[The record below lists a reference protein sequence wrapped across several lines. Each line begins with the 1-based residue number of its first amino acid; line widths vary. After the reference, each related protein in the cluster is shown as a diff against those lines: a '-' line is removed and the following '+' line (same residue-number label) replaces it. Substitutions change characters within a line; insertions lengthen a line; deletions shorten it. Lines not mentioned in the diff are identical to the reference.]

1 MAQLVDFSQ
10 IFIGSYMTASKF
22 TSVDMDV
29 IRPAVL
35 NVLRLYRTKFVS
47 EFGELILCCD
57 DRKSWRK
64 EIFPNYKASRKKTR
78 AVAPIDWDNLYE
90 CLNQLKEELAEWFPY
105 KVIQVD
111 KAEADDIIAQYVNGC
126 GSDGKRLKQDRTLI
140 LSSDKDFVQLH
151 QFNVRQYSPMQKKFV
166 EGQAMESLH
175 EKIIKG
181 DVGDGVPNIM
191 SDDNVFVDEGRRQK
205 PITKK
210 KVDAW
215 FEIDPDMYC
224 DAEMLRNYNRNKM
237 LVDLSEV
244 PESIRINIT
253 KQFETTAVGD
263 RKRLLTYFINHRL
276 KNLTESLSEF

>member
-10 IFIGSYMTASKF
+10 VFIGSYMTASKF
-22 TSVDMDV
+22 ASVDMDV

-35 NVLRLYRTKFVS
+35 NTLRMYRTKFVA

-57 DRKSWRK
+57 DRKTWRK

-78 AVAPIDWDNLYE
+78 AATSIDWDNLYE
-90 CLNQLKEELAEWFPY
+90 CLNVLKEELTEWFPY
-105 KVIQVD
+105 KLVQVE
-111 KAEADDIIAQYVNGC
+111 KAEADDIIAILVGLLNE
-126 GSDGKRLKQDRTLI
+126 RTLI

-151 QFNVRQYSPMQKKFV
+151 GFNVRQYSPMQKKFV
-166 EGQAMESLH
+166 EGDAKWNLH

-181 DVGDGVPNIM
+181 DVGDGVRNIM
-191 SDDNVFVDEGRRQK
+191 SDDNVFIDEGRRQK

-215 FEIDPDMYC
+215 YELDLDMYC
-224 DAEMLRNYNRNKM
+224 SSEMLRNYNRNKQ
-237 LVDLSEV
+237 LVDLGEV

-253 KQFETTAVGD
+253 KQFESVAVGD

>member
-10 IFIGSYMTASKF
+10 VFIGSYMTASKF

-35 NVLRLYRTKFVS
+35 NTLRMYRTKFVA

-57 DRKSWRK
+57 DRKTWRK
-64 EIFPNYKASRKKTR
+64 DIFPNYKASRKKTR
-78 AVAPIDWDNLYE
+78 AATSIDWDNLYE
-90 CLNQLKEELAEWFPY
+90 CLNVLKEELTEWFPY
-105 KVIQVD
+105 KLVQVE
-111 KAEADDIIAQYVNGC
+111 KAEADDIIAVLVGLINE
-126 GSDGKRLKQDRTLI
+126 RNLI

-166 EGQAMESLH
+166 EGDAKWNLH

-191 SDDNVFVDEGRRQK
+191 SDDNVFIDEGRRQK

-215 FEIDPDMYC
+215 YELDPDMYC
-224 DAEMLRNYNRNKM
+224 SSEMLRNYNRNKQ
-237 LVDLSEV
+237 LVDLGEV
-244 PESIRINIT
+244 PESICINIT
-253 KQFETTAVGD
+253 KQFETTVVGD

>member
-10 IFIGSYMTASKF
+10 VFIGSYMTASKF
-22 TSVDMDV
+22 ASVDMDV

-35 NVLRLYRTKFVS
+35 NTLRMYRTKFVA

-57 DRKSWRK
+57 DRKTWRK

-78 AVAPIDWDNLYE
+78 AATSIDWDNLYE
-90 CLNQLKEELAEWFPY
+90 CLNVLKEELTEWFPY
-105 KVIQVD
+105 KLVQVE
-111 KAEADDIIAQYVNGC
+111 KAEADDIIAILVGLLNE
-126 GSDGKRLKQDRTLI
+126 RTLI

-151 QFNVRQYSPMQKKFV
+151 GFNVRQYSPMQKKFV
-166 EGQAMESLH
+166 EGDAKWNLH

-215 FEIDPDMYC
+215 YELDPDMYC
-224 DAEMLRNYNRNKM
+224 SSEMLRNYNRNKQ
-237 LVDLSEV
+237 LVDLGEV

-253 KQFETTAVGD
+253 KQFETVAVGD

>member
-10 IFIGSYMTASKF
+10 IVIGSYMMASKF
-22 TSVDMDV
+22 SSADMNT

-35 NVLRLYRTKFVS
+35 NTLRLYRTKFVS

-64 EIFPNYKASRKKTR
+64 ELFPNYKASRKKTR
-78 AVAPIDWDNLYE
+78 SAAPIDWDNLYE
-90 CLNQLKEELAEWFPY
+90 CLNQLKEELSEWFPY
-105 KVIQVD
+105 KVLQVE
-111 KAEADDIIAQYVNGC
+111 KAEADDIIAVLVGLANE
-126 GSDGKRLKQDRTLI
+126 RTLI
-140 LSSDKDFVQLH
+140 LSSDKDFIQLH
-151 QFNVRQYSPMQKKFV
+151 HFNVRQYSPIQKKFV
-166 EGQAMESLH
+166 EGDAKWSLH
-175 EKIIKG
+175 EKLVKG

-215 FEIDPDMYC
+215 YDLDPDMYC
-224 DAEMLRNYNRNKM
+224 DAEMLRNYNRNKQ
-237 LVDLSEV
+237 LIDLSEV

-253 KQFETTAVGD
+253 EQFETTAVGD

-276 KNLTESLSEF
+276 KNLTENLTEF

>member
-57 DRKSWRK
+57 SRKSWRK
-64 EIFPNYKASRKKTR
+64 DIFPNYKASRKKTR
-78 AVAPIDWDNLYE
+78 SAAPIDWENLYE
-90 CLNQLKEELAEWFPY
+90 CLNQLKEELTEWFPY
-105 KVIQVD
+105 KLIQVD
-111 KAEADDIIAQYVNGC
+111 KAEADDIVAVLVELANE
-126 GSDGKRLKQDRTLI
+126 RTLI
-140 LSSDKDFVQLH
+140 LSSDKDFIQLH
-151 QFNVRQYSPMQKKFV
+151 HFNVRQYSPMQKKFV
-166 EGQAMESLH
+166 EGDAKWSLH
-175 EKIIKG
+175 EKLIKG

-191 SDDNVFVDEGRRQK
+191 SDDNVFIDEGRRQK

-215 FEIDPDMYC
+215 FELDPDMYC
-224 DAEMLRNYNRNKM
+224 DSEMLRNYNRNKM
-237 LVDLSEV
+237 LVDLGEV

-253 KQFETTAVGD
+253 EQFETTAVGD

-276 KNLTESLSEF
+276 KNLTENLTEF

>member
-10 IFIGSYMTASKF
+10 IVIGSFMMASKF
-22 TSVDMDV
+22 SDADIDTV
-29 IRPAVL
+29 RPAVL
-35 NVLRLYRTKFVS
+35 NTLRIYRTKFVS

-57 DRKSWRK
+57 DRKTWRK

-78 AVAPIDWDNLYE
+78 AATSIDWEKLYE
-90 CLNQLKEELAEWFPY
+90 CLNQLKEEFTEWFPY
-105 KVIQVD
+105 KLIQVE
-111 KAEADDIIAQYVNGC
+111 KAEADDVIAILVGLINER
-126 GSDGKRLKQDRTLI
+126 SLI

-151 QFNVRQYSPMQKKFV
+151 QFNVRQYSPIQKKFV
-166 EGQAMESLH
+166 EGDPKWSLH

-215 FEIDPDMYC
+215 YELKPDMYC
-224 DAEMLRNYNRNKM
+224 SSEMLRNYNRNKQ
-237 LVDLSEV
+237 LVDLGEV

-253 KQFETTAVGD
+253 KRFETTTVGD

>member
-1 MAQLVDFSQ
+1 MSQLVDFSQ
-10 IFIGSYMTASKF
+10 IVIGSYMSASKF

-35 NVLRLYRTKFVS
+35 NTLRLYRTKFVS

-64 EIFPNYKASRKKTR
+64 ELFPNYKASRKKTR
-78 AVAPIDWDNLYE
+78 SAAPIDWENLYE
-90 CLNQLKEELAEWFPY
+90 CLNQLKEELIEWFPY
-105 KVIQVD
+105 KVLQAE
-111 KAEADDIIAQYVNGC
+111 KAEADDIIAVLVGLANE
-126 GSDGKRLKQDRTLI
+126 RTLI
-140 LSSDKDFVQLH
+140 LSSDKDFIQLH
-151 QFNVRQYSPMQKKFV
+151 HFNVRQYSPIQKKFV
-166 EGQAMESLH
+166 EGDAKWSLH
-175 EKIIKG
+175 EKLIKG

-215 FEIDPDMYC
+215 FGVDPDMYC

-237 LVDLSEV
+237 LVDLGEV

-276 KNLTESLSEF
+276 KNLTENLSEF

>member
-57 DRKSWRK
+57 SRKSWRK

-78 AVAPIDWDNLYE
+78 SAAPIDWENLYD

-105 KVIQVD
+105 QVLEVE
-111 KAEADDIIAQYVNGC
+111 KAEADDIIAVLVGLANE
-126 GSDGKRLKQDRTLI
+126 RTLI

-166 EGQAMESLH
+166 EGDSKWSLH
-175 EKIIKG
+175 EKLIKG

-191 SDDNVFVDEGRRQK
+191 SDDNVFIDEGRRQK

-215 FEIDPDMYC
+215 YDLDPDMYC
-224 DAEMLRNYNRNKM
+224 DAEMLRNYNRNKQ
-237 LVDLSEV
+237 LIDLSEV
-244 PESIRINIT
+244 PVSIRINIT
-253 KQFETTAVGD
+253 EQFETTAVGD

-276 KNLTESLSEF
+276 KNLTENLTEF

>member
-57 DRKSWRK
+57 SRKSWRK

-78 AVAPIDWDNLYE
+78 SAAPIDWENLYE
-90 CLNQLKEELAEWFPY
+90 CLNQLKEELVEWFPY
-105 KVIQVD
+105 QVLEVE
-111 KAEADDIIAQYVNGC
+111 KAEADDIIAVLVGLANE
-126 GSDGKRLKQDRTLI
+126 RTLI

-151 QFNVRQYSPMQKKFV
+151 HFNVRQYSPMQKKFV
-166 EGQAMESLH
+166 DGDAKRNLH
-175 EKIIKG
+175 EKLIKG

-191 SDDNVFVDEGRRQK
+191 SDDNVFIDEGRRQK
-205 PITKK
+205 PITTK

-215 FEIDPDMYC
+215 YELEPDMYC
-224 DAEMLRNYNRNKM
+224 TAEMLRNYKRNKQ
-237 LVDLSEV
+237 LVDLGEV

-253 KQFETTAVGD
+253 KQFETTQVGE
-263 RKRLLTYFINHRL
+263 RSRLLTYFVNHRL
-276 KNLTESLSEF
+276 KNLTENLSEF

>member
-10 IFIGSYMTASKF
+10 IFIGSYMSASKF

-35 NVLRLYRTKFVS
+35 NTLRLYRTKFLN
-47 EFGELILCCD
+47 EYGELILCCD

-64 EIFPNYKASRKKTR
+64 ELFPNYKASRKKTR
-78 AVAPIDWDNLYE
+78 SAAPIDWENLYE
-90 CLNQLKEELAEWFPY
+90 CLNQLKEELTEWFPY
-105 KVIQVD
+105 KVVQSD
-111 KAEADDIIAQYVNGC
+111 KAEADDVIAVLVGLANE
-126 GSDGKRLKQDRTLI
+126 RTLI

-151 QFNVRQYSPMQKKFV
+151 QFNVRQYSPIQKKFV
-166 EGQAMESLH
+166 EGDAKWSLH
-175 EKIIKG
+175 EKLVKG

-191 SDDNVFVDEGRRQK
+191 SDDNVFIDEGRRQK

-215 FEIDPDMYC
+215 YDLDPDMYC
-224 DAEMLRNYNRNKM
+224 DAEMLRNYNRNKQ
-237 LVDLSEV
+237 LIDLSEV
-244 PESIRINIT
+244 PESICINIT
-253 KQFETTAVGD
+253 KQFEKAVVGD

-276 KNLTESLSEF
+276 KNLTENLTEF

>member
-10 IFIGSYMTASKF
+10 IFIGSYMSASKF
-22 TSVDMDV
+22 ATVDMDV

-35 NVLRLYRTKFVS
+35 NTLRMYRTKFVS

-57 DRKSWRK
+57 DRKTWRK
-64 EIFPNYKASRKKTR
+64 DIFPNYKASRKKTR
-78 AVAPIDWDNLYE
+78 AATSIDWDNLYE
-90 CLNQLKEELAEWFPY
+90 SLNQLKEELIEWFPY
-105 KVIQVD
+105 KLVQVE
-111 KAEADDIIAQYVNGC
+111 KAEADDIIAVLVELINER
-126 GSDGKRLKQDRTLI
+126 SLI

-151 QFNVRQYSPMQKKFV
+151 GFNVRQYSPMQKKFV
-166 EGQAMESLH
+166 EGDAKWNLH

-191 SDDNVFVDEGRRQK
+191 SDDNVFIDEGRRQK

-215 FEIDPDMYC
+215 YDLDPDMYC
-224 DAEMLRNYNRNKM
+224 SSEMLRNYNRNKQ
-237 LVDLSEV
+237 LVDLGEV

-253 KQFETTAVGD
+253 KRFETTTVGD

>member
-35 NVLRLYRTKFVS
+35 NVLRLYRSKFVS

-57 DRKSWRK
+57 SRKSWRK

-78 AVAPIDWDNLYE
+78 SAAPIDWENLYE
-90 CLNQLKEELAEWFPY
+90 CLNQLKEELVEWFPY
-105 KVIQVD
+105 QVLEVE
-111 KAEADDIIAQYVNGC
+111 KAEADDIIAVLVGLANE
-126 GSDGKRLKQDRTLI
+126 RTLI

-151 QFNVRQYSPMQKKFV
+151 HFNVRQYSPMQKKFV
-166 EGQAMESLH
+166 EGDSKWSLH
-175 EKIIKG
+175 EKLIKG

-191 SDDNVFVDEGRRQK
+191 SDDNVFIDEGRRQK

-215 FEIDPDMYC
+215 YDLDPDMYC
-224 DAEMLRNYNRNKM
+224 DAEMLRNYNRNKQ
-237 LVDLSEV
+237 LIDLSEV

-253 KQFETTAVGD
+253 EQFETTAVGD

-276 KNLTESLSEF
+276 KNLTENLTEF

>member
-57 DRKSWRK
+57 SRKSWRK

-78 AVAPIDWDNLYE
+78 SAAPVDWENLYE
-90 CLNQLKEELAEWFPY
+90 CLNLLKEELVEWFPY
-105 KVIQVD
+105 QVLEVE
-111 KAEADDIIAQYVNGC
+111 KAEADDIIAVLVGLANE
-126 GSDGKRLKQDRTLI
+126 RTLI

-151 QFNVRQYSPMQKKFV
+151 AFNVRQYSPIQKKFV
-166 EGQAMESLH
+166 EGDAKWSLH
-175 EKIIKG
+175 EKLIKG

-191 SDDNVFVDEGRRQK
+191 SDDNVFIDEGRRQK

-210 KVDAW
+210 KIDAW
-215 FEIDPDMYC
+215 FELDPDMYC
-224 DAEMLRNYNRNKM
+224 DAEMLRNYNRNKQ
-237 LVDLSEV
+237 LIDLSEV
-244 PESIRINIT
+244 PKSIRINIRE
-253 KQFETTAVGD
+253 QFETTAVGD

-276 KNLTESLSEF
+276 KNLTENLSEF

>member
-10 IFIGSYMTASKF
+10 IVIGSYMMAAKF
-22 TSVDMDV
+22 SDANIDTV
-29 IRPAVL
+29 RPAVL
-35 NVLRLYRTKFVS
+35 NTLRLYRTKFVS

-57 DRKSWRK
+57 DRKTWRK

-78 AVAPIDWDNLYE
+78 AATSIDWENLYE
-90 CLNQLKEELAEWFPY
+90 CLNQLKEELTEWFPY
-105 KVIQVD
+105 KLIQVE
-111 KAEADDIIAQYVNGC
+111 KAEADDVIAILVGLINER
-126 GSDGKRLKQDRTLI
+126 SLI

-151 QFNVRQYSPMQKKFV
+151 QFNVRQYSPIQKKFV
-166 EGQAMESLH
+166 EGDAKWSLH

-215 FEIDPDMYC
+215 YEIDPDMYC
-224 DAEMLRNYNRNKM
+224 SSEMLRNYNRNKQ
-237 LVDLSEV
+237 LVDLGEV

-253 KQFETTAVGD
+253 KRFETTTVGD

>member
-10 IFIGSYMTASKF
+10 IVIGSFMMASKF
-22 TSVDMDV
+22 SDADIDTV
-29 IRPAVL
+29 RPAVL
-35 NVLRLYRTKFVS
+35 NTLRIYRTKFVS

-57 DRKSWRK
+57 DRKTWRK

-78 AVAPIDWDNLYE
+78 AATSIDWDKLYE
-90 CLNQLKEELAEWFPY
+90 CLNQLKEEFSEWFPY
-105 KVIQVD
+105 KLIQVE
-111 KAEADDIIAQYVNGC
+111 KAEADDVIAILVGLINER
-126 GSDGKRLKQDRTLI
+126 SLI

-151 QFNVRQYSPMQKKFV
+151 QFNVRQYSPIQKKFV
-166 EGQAMESLH
+166 EGDAKWSLH

-215 FEIDPDMYC
+215 YELNPDMYC
-224 DAEMLRNYNRNKM
+224 SSEMLRNYNRNKQ
-237 LVDLSEV
+237 LVDLGEV

-253 KQFETTAVGD
+253 KRFETTTVGD